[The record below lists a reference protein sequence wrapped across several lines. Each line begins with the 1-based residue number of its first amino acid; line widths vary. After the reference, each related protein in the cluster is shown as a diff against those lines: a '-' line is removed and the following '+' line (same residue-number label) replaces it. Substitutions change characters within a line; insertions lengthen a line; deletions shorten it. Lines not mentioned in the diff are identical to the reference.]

1 MRLIFAVICLVAM
14 SFCQDKDTER
24 LKELKTLPKDVKQ
37 VILVQDYKLSLWN
50 RKDCKEGKECCGWEK
65 AFEAP
70 CYYGRNGLNADRHDG
85 DGTTPIGLFKVLYS
99 FGNAPDPGSA
109 MTYRQINKTTY
120 WSGEKEDYNTWVEVE
135 PGTRDMKH
143 SEYLFRYKVSYK
155 YAMAIDFNTNP
166 VVYGKGFAIF
176 IHCDYPGDDSTAGC
190 IAIAEE
196 YMLRLVKECKE
207 GTYLWVKK

>member
-37 VILVQDYKLSLWN
+37 VILVQDHKLSLWN

-85 DGTTPIGLFKVLYS
+85 DGTTPI
-99 FGNAPDPGSA
+99 ATGS
-109 MTYRQINKTTY
+109 MQTGTMETEPPL
-120 WSGEKEDYNTWVEVE
+120 SGCLKCC
-135 PGTRDMKH
+135 
-143 SEYLFRYKVSYK
+143 
-155 YAMAIDFNTNP
+155 
-166 VVYGKGFAIF
+166 
-176 IHCDYPGDDSTAGC
+176 IHLG
-190 IAIAEE
+190 
-196 YMLRLVKECKE
+196 MLRILAQR
-207 GTYLWVKK
+207 